1 MDFELR
7 EDQKM
12 IRDLVKDFARKEVI
26 PKAADCDRTGEF
38 PREIIQKL
46 RELGLM
52 GIIIPERYGG
62 AGCDNVSYA
71 LVIEEISRADGS
83 LGLIM
88 AVQNSLVAGH
98 LLLAGTEKQRQKY
111 LGWLVREGRL
121 GAWALTEPNCGS
133 DAAALETT
141 ATYER
146 GFRILNGSKMFVT
159 CGNVADFYIIMAVT
173 DKKKKHHGISAFL
186 VEKGTPGLAISP
198 IKEKLGLHACDTA
211 QLFLDNVKIPPEN
224 ILGKVNQGF
233 VDALKVLD
241 GGRISVA
248 AMAVGLARGA
258 LEESIK
264 YIRQRQQFGKF
275 LSEFQGIQW
284 KIADMATEIEAARL
298 LTLQAAFLKDKGRNA
313 TKEASMAK
321 LFASGVGMRVCLEA
335 VQIHGG
341 YGYTKEY
348 PVERY
353 LRDVKLTQ
361 IGEGTS
367 EIQKIIIAR
376 HLLEQNP
383 AL

>member
-1 MDFELR
+1 MNFELR

-12 IRDLVKDFARKEVI
+12 IQNLVRDFASKEVM
-26 PKAADCDRTGEF
+26 PEAADYDRTGEF
-38 PREIIQKL
+38 PWEIIQKL
-46 RELGLM
+46 SQLGLM

-62 AGCDNVSYA
+62 AGCDNVSYVLA
-71 LVIEEISRADGS
+71 IEELSRADGS

-111 LGWLVREGRL
+111 LGWLTEGRL
-121 GAWALTEPNCGS
+121 GAWALTEPDSGS
-133 DAAALETT
+133 DAVSLKTT
-141 ATYER
+141 ATYEK

-159 CGNVADFYIIMAVT
+159 CGNVADFYIIMAAT
-173 DKKKKHHGISAFL
+173 EKKKKHHGISAFL
-186 VEKGTPGLAISP
+186 VEKGTPGLAVTP

-211 QLFLDNVKIPPEN
+211 QLFLDNVRIPAEN
-224 ILGKVNQGF
+224 ILGRVNQGF
-233 VDALKVLD
+233 IDTLKILD
-241 GGRISVA
+241 GGRISIA

-264 YIRQRQQFGKF
+264 YVQQRKQFGKF

-298 LTLQAAFLKDKGRNA
+298 LTLQAAFLKDRGKNA

-321 LFASGVGMRVCLEA
+321 LFASEVGIRACLQA

-353 LRDVKLTQ
+353 LRDVKLTE

-367 EIQKIIIAR
+367 EIQRMIIAR
-376 HLLEQNP
+376 HLLK
-383 AL
+383 